1 MSTARGTSPSP
12 PGGLVRPL
20 LVAIATIPALAT
32 ALPLCT
38 APLLETRGR
47 LAAGTG
53 WDALPMDLVIASVAA
68 AALGL
73 SGLWLAAVTLS
84 TVVEALTGRSWSV
97 ARAVTPLVVRRGVLA
112 FCGLALGSAGV
123 AVPAA
128 AAPLDQGPAAVP
140 TTAAADGRSALDGL
154 PLPDRAEGGAPEG
167 TSPRL
172 APDPRT
178 ATVAQAHRPT
188 GTGAASTPTT
198 LQARA
203 EHPVGHP
210 VGHRVGHR
218 VRAGESLWSIASALL
233 PEVDA
238 AQVDRTWR
246 RIYRANRVV
255 IGDDPDL
262 LLPGTILHV
271 PVPPSSAGRADGPR
285 APGTSTHR
293 KDAS

>member
-1 MSTARGTSPSP
+1 MSTSRGISPSSR
-12 PGGLVRPL
+12 GGLIRPL
-20 LVAIATIPALAT
+20 LVAIATVPALAT

-47 LAAGTG
+47 LAAGAG

-84 TVVEALTGRSWSV
+84 TVVEALTGRSWAV

-123 AVPAA
+123 VVPAA
-128 AAPLDQGPAAVP
+128 AAPLDQGPANVP
-140 TTAAADGRSALDGL
+140 TTAAADGRSVLHGL
-154 PLPDRAEGGAPEG
+154 PLPDRAEGRTPEG
-167 TSPRL
+167 TSPRS
-172 APDPRT
+172 APVRRT
-178 ATVAQAHRPT
+178 ATVAQVHRPT
-188 GTGAASTPTT
+188 GTSAASTPTT

-203 EHPVGHP
+203 EH
-210 VGHRVGHR
+210 RAGHR
-218 VRAGESLWSIASALL
+218 VRPGESLWSIASALL
-233 PEVDA
+233 PEADA
-238 AQVDRTWR
+238 GQVDRTWR
-246 RIYRANRVV
+246 GIYRANRVV

-271 PVPPSSAGRADGPR
+271 PVPPTSAGRADGPP